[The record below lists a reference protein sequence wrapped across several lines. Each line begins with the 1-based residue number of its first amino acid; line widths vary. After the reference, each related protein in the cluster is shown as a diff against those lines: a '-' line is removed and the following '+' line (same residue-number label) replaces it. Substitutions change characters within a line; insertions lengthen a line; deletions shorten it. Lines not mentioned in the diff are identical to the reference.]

1 MWVVF
6 PCQPLWI
13 RDLAK
18 SHITMGAVSWKGLSH
33 SGYGQQA
40 WGRGAGILVTEAV
53 HSQNSNIR
61 NCSDANRP
69 NKNHLYYYL
78 PEIPAVS

>member
-6 PCQPLWI
+6 PCKPLWI

-18 SHITMGAVSWKGLSH
+18 SHINMGVVSWNGLSH

-40 WGRGAGILVTEAV
+40 WGRGAGILVTGAV
-53 HSQNSNIR
+53 HSQNSIIR
-61 NCSDANRP
+61 NRSGANR
-69 NKNHLYYYL
+69 KK
-78 PEIPAVS
+78 